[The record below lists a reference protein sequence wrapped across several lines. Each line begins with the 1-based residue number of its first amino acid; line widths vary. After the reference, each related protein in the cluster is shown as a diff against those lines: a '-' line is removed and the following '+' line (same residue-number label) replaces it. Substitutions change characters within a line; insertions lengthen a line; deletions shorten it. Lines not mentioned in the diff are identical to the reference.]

1 MRFDGE
7 KCAHCPEDEPNWN
20 WELSKCAPACPPET
34 PMYEDNRC
42 MSCYEYYDRYH
53 YWDAVDEVCVA
64 ECGHTLHTLGS
75 DGFCHE
81 CADVYPDMPYS
92 DGF

>member
-1 MRFDGE
+1 
-7 KCAHCPEDEPNWN
+7 
-20 WELSKCAPACPPET
+20 
-34 PMYEDNRC
+34 

-53 YWDAVDEVCVA
+53 YWDVVDEVCVA